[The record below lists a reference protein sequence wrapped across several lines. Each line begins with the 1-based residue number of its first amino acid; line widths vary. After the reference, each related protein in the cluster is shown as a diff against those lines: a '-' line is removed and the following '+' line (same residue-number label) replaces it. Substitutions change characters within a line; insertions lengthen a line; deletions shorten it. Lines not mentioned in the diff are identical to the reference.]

1 MASLA
6 MSAREQIQQQ
16 VEKEI
21 EPKLELL
28 LAQKVKP
35 HAIRKKENK
44 EPVFRKERN
53 VKRKSS
59 NITSATKKQFKKT
72 EPEVQG
78 KPEDNASSLFR
89 FAKEKF
95 GVELNF
101 EQDRKPAAAAPKPS
115 GKGSTFRGRGRGNT
129 KFLDCYSMDIAPMNI
144 FENQCIP
151 VRIHNLSKSF
161 RPNLNTIRVLSLGT
175 KFIPKWST
183 TKTKNTFCKFRGFK
197 NQMNA
202 KVFFSESE
210 TKPGVFER
218 NKKFRL
224 KSNFVPPTEYT
235 AVNNFCWNVRDAIN
249 VLFEKDIMEK
259 QNLSNNDLVIH
270 IRGGDLFFLPE
281 PPINMNQAPFSFYK
295 KVIEMQQF
303 DKIYVVYEDFL
314 NPNVQLLKDTYENVI
329 LIDDL
334 QMAINLLL
342 SAKNIVSCGIT
353 TFSRMLALCSEN
365 IEKHYIPGFFDG
377 KGFNISPL
385 TNNTDVEQ
393 IIINVDEYFKFG
405 KWRWNNDL
413 SDFKERFIKNN

>member
-1 MASLA
+1 MNYRISWFGRFGNN
-6 MSAREQIQQQ
+6 MVQIANAIQLC
-16 VEKEI
+16 EKD
-21 EPKLELL
+21 
-28 LAQKVKP
+28 
-35 HAIRKKENK
+35 H
-44 EPVFRKERN
+44 
-53 VKRKSS
+53 
-59 NITSATKKQFKKT
+59 T
-72 EPEVQG
+72 
-78 KPEDNASSLFR
+78 
-89 FAKEKF
+89 
-95 GVELNF
+95 
-101 EQDRKPAAAAPKPS
+101 
-115 GKGSTFRGRGRGNT
+115 
-129 KFLDCYSMDIAPMNI
+129 
-144 FENQCIP
+144 
-151 VRIHNLSKSF
+151 NLIL
-161 RPNLNTIRVLSLGT
+161 P
-175 KFIPKWST
+175 
-183 TKTKNTFCKFRGFK
+183 
-197 NQMNA
+197 
-202 KVFFSESE
+202 
-210 TKPGVFER
+210 
-218 NKKFRL
+218 
-224 KSNFVPPTEYT
+224 EYT
-235 AVNNFCWNVRDAIN
+235 QWQSIKFKTNKIIVYDDVIDDQVIEKGILWYDFLESGDELRRICKNYILKIIN
-249 VLFEKDIMEK
+249 YEK